1 MGAMLSWLKT
11 EPMVA
16 ALIFCSY
23 GASRPRT
30 SAILRDLFEASF
42 FLRSR
47 GRQGFLPS
55 HPTGKQANVRA
66 RKNPRCLTNP
76 IGRAFSKPP
85 LPYIHFMMTYHP

>member
-23 GASRPRT
+23 GTSRPGT

-42 FLRSR
+42 FFYVL
-47 GRQGFLPS
+47 GP
-55 HPTGKQANVRA
+55 
-66 RKNPRCLTNP
+66 PR
-76 IGRAFSKPP
+76 FSP
-85 LPYIHFMMTYHP
+85 

>member
-11 EPMVA
+11 DPMVA

-23 GASRPRT
+23 GTSRQGT

-47 GRQGFLPS
+47 AA
-55 HPTGKQANVRA
+55 KV
-66 RKNPRCLTNP
+66 
-76 IGRAFSKPP
+76 FSLATLRGNRPMSGPAKIPGA
-85 LPYIHFMMTYHP
+85 